1 MLARLIESREIAPEV
16 RHFVFEAADSASL
29 DFLPG
34 QWVSFSSLVDGKKI
48 VRPYSIASAPEGNR
62 FELCLNRV
70 KEGRMSP
77 RLFDMQPGETIE
89 AKGPLGSFVP
99 KQPFGDAV
107 FVATGTGIAPFRGFL
122 RDARVLSTPARTTLL
137 FGARHESGVLYRDE
151 FESLAQSRPSFAF
164 LPTIT
169 RPESTWTGRAGR
181 VQQHLDEALDGRTG
195 VTVYICGLKAM
206 VDDVRAI
213 LLAKGFDKKS
223 IVYEKYD

>member
-16 RHFVFEAADSASL
+16 RHFVFEAADSPSL

-48 VRPYSIASAPEGNR
+48 VRPYSIASAPDGNR

-77 RLFDMQPGETIE
+77 RLFEMQPGETIE

-99 KQPFGDAV
+99 KQPFGDSV
-107 FVATGTGIAPFRGFL
+107 FVATGTGIAPFRAFL
-122 RDARVLSTPARTTLL
+122 RDARVLSAQARVTLL
-137 FGARHESGVLYRDE
+137 FGARYESGLLYREE
-151 FESLAQSRPSFAF
+151 FEVLARSHPSFDF
-164 LPTIT
+164 MPTIT

-181 VQQHLDEALDGRTG
+181 VQQHLDEALAGRTG

-223 IVYEKYD
+223 VIHEKYD